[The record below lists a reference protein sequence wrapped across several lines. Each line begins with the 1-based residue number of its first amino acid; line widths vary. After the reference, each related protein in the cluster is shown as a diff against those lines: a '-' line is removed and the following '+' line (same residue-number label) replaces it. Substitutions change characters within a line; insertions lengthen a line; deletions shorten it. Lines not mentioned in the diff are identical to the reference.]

1 MRAARNGHTE
11 TVTALLAAPDV
22 EVNSADGTGYTA
34 LMRAAVEG
42 YIEAVT
48 ALLAAPSLDV
58 NAADGF
64 GTTALM
70 LAAEEGHTRTVRALL
85 AAPGLDVNAATGL
98 GWTALM
104 RAAVGGHTE
113 TVWALL
119 ATPGLDVNTA
129 TDAGVTALMLSATR
143 GHTATVRALLATLQ
157 LALAPRHSCTFYRAS
172 RVVRRLVGVRR
183 RALSSRSP
191 ASPPSLATGPP
202 SPRSHSLPVQRSRTL
217 PYMVSPARTS
227 GPTFEVHRRSEMFDD
242 ADMRI

>member
-1 MRAARNGHTE
+1 MQCGFRTTITPLALRISNNNNLRREGASILLSYSAVYLPNRVLALAALADEWMATSLSDLQADELQGSGEEVNDSDYEDEVGRTELMDAAVGGHTD
-11 TVTALLAAPDV
+11 TVTALLAAP
-22 EVNSADGTGYTA
+22 G
-34 LMRAAVEG
+34 
-42 YIEAVT
+42 I
-48 ALLAAPSLDV
+48 DV
-58 NAADGF
+58 NAA
-64 GTTALM
+64 
-70 LAAEEGHTRTVRALL
+70 
-85 AAPGLDVNAATGL
+85 NGL

-172 RVVRRLVGVRR
+172 RVVRRLAGVRR

-202 SPRSHSLPVQRSRTL
+202 SPRSHSLPVEPLQVQFFQRSRTL
-217 PYMVSPARTS
+217 PYS
-227 GPTFEVHRRSEMFDD
+227 
-242 ADMRI
+242 I